1 MADEEEIMN
10 EFEIRMSQLEKL
22 RPARV
27 ITWTLLFLGG
37 VVMITPIIFMV
48 STSFKSGQEVY
59 VLSVFPDAP
68 TLKNYLFI
76 LEESKFLKWM
86 LNSLWVAT
94 FSTASVLF
102 FDSLVGYTLAK
113 FSFRGRQL
121 IFIAILSTLMIPTE
135 MLIIPWYMMSRTFGW
150 IDTYWG
156 IAFPG
161 LMTGFGTFLM
171 RQFFM
176 SLPDELIDAAR
187 IDGWS
192 EFSIWWRIA
201 MPLVVP
207 ALSALAIFHFLGN
220 WTAFIWPLIVTN
232 DPEIY
237 TIPVGIASFNGE
249 FQMDWEVVMTASAL
263 ATLPTLAVFLLL
275 QRFIIR
281 GIMLAGLKG

>member
-1 MADEEEIMN
+1 MIDNAARIAY
-10 EFEIRMSQLEKL
+10 LERIK
-22 RPARV
+22 PSK
-27 ITWTLLFLGG
+27 IIIWTLLFLGG
-37 VVMITPIIFMV
+37 VVMITPLAFMI
-48 STSFKSGQEVY
+48 STSLKTGAD
-59 VLSVFPDAP
+59 VFSLGIIPKNP
-68 TLKNYLFI
+68 TLENYVNI
-76 LEESKFLKWM
+76 WTESKFSRWL

-94 FSTASVLF
+94 FSTVSVLF

-113 FSFRGRQL
+113 FTFRGQT
-121 IFIAILSTLMIPTE
+121 IVFVAILSTLMIPTE
-135 MLIIPWYMMSRTFGW
+135 MLIIPWYMMSREFGW

-176 SLPDELIDAAR
+176 GLPDELIEAAR

-192 EFSIWWRIA
+192 EFAIWTRIA

-232 DPEIY
+232 DQDLY
-237 TIPVGIASFNGE
+237 TIPVGLASFNGE
-249 FQMDWEVVMTASAL
+249 FQTDWEVVMTASCL
-263 ATLPTLAVFLLL
+263 ATLPTLLFFLLL
-275 QRFIIR
+275 QKFIIR
-281 GIMLAGLKG
+281 GVMLAGLKG

>member
-1 MADEEEIMN
+1 MN

-59 VLSVFPDAP
+59 VLSIFPDAP

-94 FSTASVLF
+94 FSTVSVLF

-232 DPEIY
+232 DPAIY

-281 GIMLAGLKG
+281 GVMLAGLKG

>member
-1 MADEEEIMN
+1 MS

-59 VLSVFPDAP
+59 VLSIFPDAP

>member
-1 MADEEEIMN
+1 MIDNAARIAY
-10 EFEIRMSQLEKL
+10 LERIK
-22 RPARV
+22 PSK
-27 ITWTLLFLGG
+27 IIIWTLLFLGG
-37 VVMITPIIFMV
+37 VVMITPLAFMI
-48 STSFKSGQEVY
+48 STSLKTGAD
-59 VLSVFPDAP
+59 VFSLGIIPKNP
-68 TLKNYLFI
+68 TLENYVNI
-76 LEESKFLKWM
+76 WTESKFSRRL

-94 FSTASVLF
+94 FSTVSVLF

-113 FSFRGRQL
+113 FTFRGQT
-121 IFIAILSTLMIPTE
+121 IVFVAILSTLMIPTE
-135 MLIIPWYMMSRTFGW
+135 MLIIPWYMMSREFGW

-176 SLPDELIDAAR
+176 GLPDELIEAAR

-192 EFSIWWRIA
+192 EFAIWTRIA

-232 DPEIY
+232 DPDLY
-237 TIPVGIASFNGE
+237 TIPVGLASFNGE
-249 FQMDWEVVMTASAL
+249 FQTDWEVVMTASCL
-263 ATLPTLAVFLLL
+263 ATLPTLLFFLLL
-275 QRFIIR
+275 QKFIIR
-281 GIMLAGLKG
+281 GVMLAGLKG

>member
-1 MADEEEIMN
+1 LVDEEKTMIDQTSR
-10 EFEIRMSQLEKL
+10 IAYLEKIK
-22 RPARV
+22 PGK
-27 ITWTLLFLGG
+27 IIIWTLLFLGG
-37 VVMITPIIFMV
+37 VVMITPLAFMI
-48 STSFKSGQEVY
+48 STSFKTGSEVFN
-59 VLSVFPDAP
+59 LGIIPENP
-68 TLKNYLFI
+68 TLKNYVYI
-76 LEESKFLKWM
+76 WTESKFSRWI

-94 FSTASVLF
+94 FSTASVVF

-113 FSFRGRQL
+113 FTFRGQT
-121 IFIAILSTLMIPTE
+121 IVFIAILSTLMIPTE

-150 IDTYWG
+150 VDTYWG

-176 SLPDELIDAAR
+176 GLPDELIEAAR

-192 EFSIWWRIA
+192 EFAIWSKIA

-232 DPEIY
+232 DPDLY
-237 TIPVGIASFNGE
+237 TIPVGLASFNGE
-249 FQMDWEVVMTASAL
+249 FETDWEIVMTASCL
-263 ATLPTLAVFLLL
+263 ATLPTLLVFLLL
-275 QRFIIR
+275 QKFIIR
-281 GIMLAGLKG
+281 GVMLAGLKG

>member
-1 MADEEEIMN
+1 MIDY
-10 EFEIRMSQLEKL
+10 MSRIAYLEKIQ
-22 RPARV
+22 PTK
-27 ITWTLLFLGG
+27 IIIWTLLFLGG
-37 VVMITPIIFMV
+37 VVMITPLAFMI
-48 STSFKSGQEVY
+48 STSFKTGAD
-59 VLSVFPDAP
+59 VFSLGIIPKNP
-68 TLKNYLFI
+68 TLENYLYI
-76 LEESKFLKWM
+76 WTESLFSRWM

-94 FSTASVLF
+94 FSTASVVF

-113 FSFRGRQL
+113 FTFRGQT
-121 IFIAILSTLMIPTE
+121 IVFIAILSTLMIPTE
-135 MLIIPWYMMSRTFGW
+135 MLIIPWYMMSREFGW

-176 SLPDELIDAAR
+176 GLPDELIEAAR

-192 EFSIWWRIA
+192 EFAIWSRIA

-232 DPEIY
+232 SPELY
-237 TIPVGIASFNGE
+237 TIPVGLASFNGE
-249 FQMDWEVVMTASAL
+249 FQTDWEIVMTASCL
-263 ATLPTLAVFLLL
+263 ATLPTLLVFLVL
-275 QRFIIR
+275 QKFIIR
-281 GIMLAGLKG
+281 GVMLAGLKG

>member
-1 MADEEEIMN
+1 MIDQTSRIAY
-10 EFEIRMSQLEKL
+10 LEKIK
-22 RPARV
+22 PGK
-27 ITWTLLFLGG
+27 IIIWTLLFLGG
-37 VVMITPIIFMV
+37 VVMITPLAFMI
-48 STSFKSGQEVY
+48 STSFKTGSEVFN
-59 VLSVFPDAP
+59 LGIIPENP
-68 TLKNYLFI
+68 TLKNYVYI
-76 LEESKFLKWM
+76 WTESKFSRWI

-94 FSTASVLF
+94 FSTASVVF

-113 FSFRGRQL
+113 FTFRGQT
-121 IFIAILSTLMIPTE
+121 IVFIAILSTLMIPTE

-150 IDTYWG
+150 VDTYWG

-176 SLPDELIDAAR
+176 GLPDELIEAAR

-192 EFSIWWRIA
+192 EFAIWSKIA

-232 DPEIY
+232 DPDLY
-237 TIPVGIASFNGE
+237 TIPVGLASFNGE
-249 FQMDWEVVMTASAL
+249 FETDWEIVMTASCL
-263 ATLPTLAVFLLL
+263 ATLPTLLVFLLL
-275 QRFIIR
+275 QKFIIR
-281 GIMLAGLKG
+281 GVMLAGLKG

>member
-1 MADEEEIMN
+1 MN

-59 VLSVFPDAP
+59 VLSIFPDAP

-86 LNSLWVAT
+86 LSSLWVAT
-94 FSTASVLF
+94 FSTVSVLF

>member
-1 MADEEEIMN
+1 MN

-37 VVMITPIIFMV
+37 VVMVTPIIFMV

-59 VLSVFPDAP
+59 VLSIFPDAP

>member
-1 MADEEEIMN
+1 MN

-76 LEESKFLKWM
+76 LEDSKFLKWM

-102 FDSLVGYTLAK
+102 FESLVGYTLAK

>member
-1 MADEEEIMN
+1 MN

-59 VLSVFPDAP
+59 VLSIFPDAP

-207 ALSALAIFHFLGN
+207 ALSALAIFHFL
-220 WTAFIWPLIVTN
+220 AFIWPLIVTN

>member
-1 MADEEEIMN
+1 MTDNTAIIQRLE
-10 EFEIRMSQLEKL
+10 RM
-22 RPARV
+22 RPGRIV
-27 ITWTLLFLGG
+27 LWTLLFLGG
-37 VVMITPIIFMV
+37 IVMITPIVFMA
-48 STSFKSGQEVY
+48 STSFKTGQEIY
-59 VLSVFPDAP
+59 SLSIIPDQP
-68 TLKNYLFI
+68 SLENYIFI
-76 LEESKFLKWM
+76 LNESKFLRWM

-94 FSTASVLF
+94 FSTVSVLF

-113 FSFRGRQL
+113 FEFRGRQFV
-121 IFIAILSTLMIPTE
+121 FIAILSTLMIPTE

-176 SLPDELIDAAR
+176 NLPDEMIDAAR

-192 EFSIWWRIA
+192 EFAIWWRIA

-220 WTAFIWPLIVTN
+220 WTAFN
-232 DPEIY
+232 
-237 TIPVGIASFNGE
+237 S
-249 FQMDWEVVMTASAL
+249 QS
-263 ATLPTLAVFLLL
+263 
-275 QRFIIR
+275 IR
-281 GIMLAGLKG
+281 T

>member
-1 MADEEEIMN
+1 MN

-22 RPARV
+22 RPARM

-59 VLSVFPDAP
+59 VLSIFPDAP

-76 LEESKFLKWM
+76 LEDSKFLKWM

>member
-1 MADEEEIMN
+1 MIDYASRIAY
-10 EFEIRMSQLEKL
+10 LERIK
-22 RPARV
+22 PTK
-27 ITWTLLFLGG
+27 IIIWTLLFLGG
-37 VVMITPIIFMV
+37 IVMVTPLAFMI
-48 STSFKSGQEVY
+48 STSFKTGAD
-59 VLSVFPDAP
+59 VFSLGIIPKNP
-68 TLKNYLFI
+68 TLENYI
-76 LEESKFLKWM
+76 YIWTESQFSRWM

-94 FSTASVLF
+94 FSTASVVF

-113 FSFRGRQL
+113 FTFRGQT
-121 IFIAILSTLMIPTE
+121 IVFIAILSTLMIPTE
-135 MLIIPWYMMSRTFGW
+135 MLIIPWYMMSREFGW

-176 SLPDELIDAAR
+176 GLPDELIEAAR

-192 EFSIWWRIA
+192 EFAIWSRIA

-232 DPEIY
+232 SPELY
-237 TIPVGIASFNGE
+237 TIPVGLASFNGE
-249 FQMDWEVVMTASAL
+249 FQTDWEIVMTASCL
-263 ATLPTLAVFLLL
+263 ATLPTLLVFLVL
-275 QRFIIR
+275 QKFIIR
-281 GIMLAGLKG
+281 GVMLAGLKG

>member
-1 MADEEEIMN
+1 MN

-59 VLSVFPDAP
+59 VLSIFPDAP

-113 FSFRGRQL
+113 FSFRGRQM

>member
-1 MADEEEIMN
+1 MN
-10 EFEIRMSQLEKL
+10 EFEIRVSQLEKL

-59 VLSVFPDAP
+59 VLSIFPDAP

-76 LEESKFLKWM
+76 LEDSKFLKWM

-232 DPEIY
+232 DPGIY

>member
-1 MADEEEIMN
+1 MIDNAARIAY
-10 EFEIRMSQLEKL
+10 LERIK
-22 RPARV
+22 PSK
-27 ITWTLLFLGG
+27 IIIWTLLFLGG
-37 VVMITPIIFMV
+37 VVMITPLAFMI
-48 STSFKSGQEVY
+48 STSLKTGAD
-59 VLSVFPDAP
+59 VFSLGIIPKNP
-68 TLKNYLFI
+68 TLENYVNI
-76 LEESKFLKWM
+76 WTESKFSRWL

-94 FSTASVLF
+94 FSTVSVLF

-113 FSFRGRQL
+113 FTFRGQT
-121 IFIAILSTLMIPTE
+121 IVFVAILSTLMIPTE
-135 MLIIPWYMMSRTFGW
+135 MLIIPWYMMSREFGW

-176 SLPDELIDAAR
+176 GLPDELIEAAR

-192 EFSIWWRIA
+192 EFAIWTRIA

-232 DPEIY
+232 DPDLY
-237 TIPVGIASFNGE
+237 TIPVGLASFNGE
-249 FQMDWEVVMTASAL
+249 FQTDWEVVMTASFL
-263 ATLPTLAVFLLL
+263 ATLPTLLFFLLL
-275 QRFIIR
+275 QKFIIR
-281 GIMLAGLKG
+281 GVMLAGLKG

>member
-1 MADEEEIMN
+1 
-10 EFEIRMSQLEKL
+10 
-22 RPARV
+22 
-27 ITWTLLFLGG
+27 LFLGG
-37 VVMITPIIFMV
+37 VVMITPIVFMA
-48 STSFKSGQEVY
+48 STSFKTGQEVFE
-59 VLSVFPDAP
+59 LSVIPDRP
-68 TLKNYLFI
+68 TLENYLFI
-76 LEESKFLKWM
+76 LQESKFLRWM

-113 FSFRGRQL
+113 FDFRGRQ
-121 IFIAILSTLMIPTE
+121 IVFIAILSTLMIPTE
-135 MLIIPWYMMSRTFGW
+135 MLIIPWYMMSRSFGW

-176 SLPDELIDAAR
+176 SLPDELIEAAR

-192 EFSIWWRIA
+192 EFAIWWRIA
-201 MPLVVP
+201 MPLVIP

-232 DPEIY
+232 DPDIY

-249 FQMDWEVVMTASAL
+249 FQMDWEIVMTASCL
-263 ATLPTLAVFLLL
+263 ATLPTLLVFLLL
-275 QRFIIR
+275 QKFIIR

>member
-1 MADEEEIMN
+1 MIDNAARIAY
-10 EFEIRMSQLEKL
+10 LERIK
-22 RPARV
+22 PSK
-27 ITWTLLFLGG
+27 IIIWTLLFLGG
-37 VVMITPIIFMV
+37 VVMITPLAFMI
-48 STSFKSGQEVY
+48 STSLKTGAD
-59 VLSVFPDAP
+59 VFSLGIIPKNP
-68 TLKNYLFI
+68 TLENYVNI
-76 LEESKFLKWM
+76 WTESKFSRWL

-94 FSTASVLF
+94 FSTVSVLF

-113 FSFRGRQL
+113 FTFRGQT
-121 IFIAILSTLMIPTE
+121 IVFVAILSTLMIPTE
-135 MLIIPWYMMSRTFGW
+135 MLIIPWYMMSREFGW

-176 SLPDELIDAAR
+176 GLPDELIEAAR

-192 EFSIWWRIA
+192 EFAIWTRIA

-232 DPEIY
+232 DPDLY
-237 TIPVGIASFNGE
+237 TIPVGLASFNGE
-249 FQMDWEVVMTASAL
+249 FQTDWEVVMTASCL
-263 ATLPTLAVFLLL
+263 ATLPTLLFFLLL
-275 QRFIIR
+275 QKFIIR
-281 GIMLAGLKG
+281 GVCLLYTSPSPRD

>member
-1 MADEEEIMN
+1 MN

-59 VLSVFPDAP
+59 VLSIFPDAP

-232 DPEIY
+232 DPAIY

>member
-1 MADEEEIMN
+1 MN

-59 VLSVFPDAP
+59 VLSIFPDAP

-76 LEESKFLKWM
+76 LEDSKFLKWM

>member
-1 MADEEEIMN
+1 MN

-22 RPARV
+22 RPARM

-59 VLSVFPDAP
+59 VLSIFPDAP

>member
-1 MADEEEIMN
+1 LVDEEKTMTDYASRIAY
-10 EFEIRMSQLEKL
+10 LERIK
-22 RPARV
+22 PTK
-27 ITWTLLFLGG
+27 IIIWTLLFLGG
-37 VVMITPIIFMV
+37 IVMVTPLAFMI
-48 STSFKSGQEVY
+48 STSFKTGAD
-59 VLSVFPDAP
+59 VFSLGIIPKNP
-68 TLKNYLFI
+68 TLENYI
-76 LEESKFLKWM
+76 YIWTESQFSRWM

-94 FSTASVLF
+94 FSTASVVF

-113 FSFRGRQL
+113 FTFRGQT
-121 IFIAILSTLMIPTE
+121 IVFIAILSTLMIPTE
-135 MLIIPWYMMSRTFGW
+135 MLIIPWYMMSREFGW

-176 SLPDELIDAAR
+176 GLPDELIEAAR

-192 EFSIWWRIA
+192 EFAIWSRIA

-232 DPEIY
+232 SPELY
-237 TIPVGIASFNGE
+237 TIPVGLASFNGE
-249 FQMDWEVVMTASAL
+249 FQTDWEIVMTASCL
-263 ATLPTLAVFLLL
+263 ATLPTLLVFLVL
-275 QRFIIR
+275 QKFIIR
-281 GIMLAGLKG
+281 GVMLAGLKG

>member
-1 MADEEEIMN
+1 MN

-59 VLSVFPDAP
+59 VLSIFPDAP

-263 ATLPTLAVFLLL
+263 ATLPTLAVFLML

>member
-1 MADEEEIMN
+1 MIDNAARIAY
-10 EFEIRMSQLEKL
+10 LERIK
-22 RPARV
+22 PSK
-27 ITWTLLFLGG
+27 IIIWTLLFLGG
-37 VVMITPIIFMV
+37 VVMITPLAFMI
-48 STSFKSGQEVY
+48 STSLKTGAD
-59 VLSVFPDAP
+59 VFSLGIIPKNP
-68 TLKNYLFI
+68 TLENYVNI
-76 LEESKFLKWM
+76 WTESKFSRWL

-113 FSFRGRQL
+113 FTFRGQT
-121 IFIAILSTLMIPTE
+121 IVFVAILSTLMIPTE
-135 MLIIPWYMMSRTFGW
+135 MLIIPWYMMSREFGW

-176 SLPDELIDAAR
+176 GLPDELIEAAR

-192 EFSIWWRIA
+192 EFAIWTRIA

-232 DPEIY
+232 DPDLY
-237 TIPVGIASFNGE
+237 TIPVGLASFNGE
-249 FQMDWEVVMTASAL
+249 FQTDWEVVMTASCL
-263 ATLPTLAVFLLL
+263 ATLPTLLFFLLL
-275 QRFIIR
+275 QKFIIR
-281 GIMLAGLKG
+281 GVMLAGLKG